1 MFGREHLGRRARAAR
16 FLREPAMRVVNARS
30 AIFLA
35 LRSVRPQT
43 VWLPS
48 YLCAAVADACV
59 AANAATAFYP
69 VDAHLRI
76 APSAFAR
83 VRRGD
88 MVVVID
94 YFGFPHPPAIFRALR
109 RAGAVVLEDA
119 SQAMFSAGV
128 GRWADFVAYSPRKF
142 VGVAEGGILALRR
155 GRSATVTLARPPARW
170 LRTARDAIRART
182 RFDASRT
189 RATAGWFR
197 LFQKAEHGQP
207 LGAYA
212 MTMETERCLRRLD
225 VGAIAAARRRNYT
238 TLLRTLSPRAVF
250 PALPAGVVP
259 LGFPIRLASEDA
271 RERLRLDLIDERIFP
286 PVHWRLGGVVPRR
299 FGPSHAL
306 AKTILTL
313 PCDQR
318 YGPADMRRI
327 ASVVGRS

>member
-1 MFGREHLGRRARAAR
+1 MPAPSSTSGASASAGCRLAPRPTDRPPTAWRPSRLDGRPGAGPPTSVAASSTARATTRSSHAADRRRPFFRRTAARMTDRRPIGGMFGREHLGRRARAAR

-197 LFQKAEHGQP
+197 LFQKAE
-207 LGAYA
+207 
-212 MTMETERCLRRLD
+212 
-225 VGAIAAARRRNYT
+225 
-238 TLLRTLSPRAVF
+238 
-250 PALPAGVVP
+250 
-259 LGFPIRLASEDA
+259 
-271 RERLRLDLIDERIFP
+271 
-286 PVHWRLGGVVPRR
+286 
-299 FGPSHAL
+299 
-306 AKTILTL
+306 
-313 PCDQR
+313 
-318 YGPADMRRI
+318 
-327 ASVVGRS
+327 